1 MIKRTLTTSEAAH
14 ILLADEYANWT
25 YEGAMALSRY
35 IEDLSEDMGEDVE
48 FCHVAIRCDFS
59 EYTANDLVA
68 QYGYTIGRDL
78 PSDDSWAANCEEIM
92 SEIKEA
98 VEEHIVAELDNGNF
112 IVRDC

>member
-25 YEGAMALSRY
+25 YEGAMALARY